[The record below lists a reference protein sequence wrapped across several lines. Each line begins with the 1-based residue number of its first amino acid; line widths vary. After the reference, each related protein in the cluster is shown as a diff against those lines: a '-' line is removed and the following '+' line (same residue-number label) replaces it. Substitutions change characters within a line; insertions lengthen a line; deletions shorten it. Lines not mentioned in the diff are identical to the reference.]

1 MNQGYHRSG
10 SHEVMEITSACD
22 LMAGERVEAASF
34 HARGFWGFRKI
45 QQAAGSPISLNAD
58 VKAFEWAPHGSGG

>member
-22 LMAGERVEAASF
+22 LMAGGEPVEAASF
-34 HARGFWGFRKI
+34 YARGFSGFRKI
-45 QQAAGSPISLNAD
+45 QQPAGSPIFLNAD
-58 VKAFEWAPHGSGG
+58 VKAFE